1 MKRSPLP
8 SRKANIAR
16 SVVKRTSDGLQ
27 DGRISRP
34 RVPGEVKRPSK
45 VVGVP
50 NRTSGALQ
58 RVSAGKRKPLR
69 FGGIPQNT
77 DYLEFVRCFPCIL
90 TDLRVTARTYV
101 RNPRELNG
109 PIAETTHVCSG
120 KIEAAHTGR
129 RGMKQKAAD
138 ETALP
143 MCVNAHRTGKYA
155 HHRLGKNF
163 WSFWGLDQAK
173 LIQSFNEMARESE
186 VLVQEFKS

>member
-8 SRKANIAR
+8 LRKSNITR
-16 SVVKRTSDGLQ
+16 NVVKQTSVGFQ
-27 DGRISRP
+27 DGRISRS
-34 RVPGEVKRPSK
+34 RVPGEAKRPSK
-45 VVGVP
+45 VVGVL
-50 NRTSGALQ
+50 NRPSGSLQ
-58 RVSAGKRKPLR
+58 RVSVAKRKPLR
-69 FGGIPQNT
+69 FGGVPQNT
-77 DYLEFVRCFPCIL
+77 KYLAFVRCFECIL
-90 TDLRVTARTYV
+90 NNLRPSGMLSPHA
-101 RNPRELNG
+101 
-109 PIAETTHVCSG
+109 CSG

-163 WSFWGLDQAK
+163 WSFWGLDKAK